1 MKQNIAIRKD
11 VPVVA
16 ILFFFTPII
25 TMLSLLAGLA
35 QAEVPGGPGLLSALN
50 A

>member
-1 MKQNIAIRKD
+1 MKSNSAIRKD

-16 ILFFFTPII
+16 ILFFFTTII
-25 TMLSLLAGLA
+25 TMLSLLAGLV
-35 QAEVPGGPGLLSALN
+35 QAEVLGPLGLLSALN